1 MARRNRNPLHN
12 PLHYATPQL
21 RAGAPATFSS
31 AQRALSGYD
40 YVIVGAGAAGCV
52 LASKLSE
59 DKTVSVLLLEAGGD
73 NTKVLESKVPVM
85 FSKLFHTEH
94 DWDYFTV
101 EQPGLASRTLYWP
114 RGRIIGG
121 CTSLNAMMY
130 HHCSRSDF
138 DEWATV
144 HGCKRWDYDGLS
156 PYLRCMEKFTPNPD
170 RPAIDAQH
178 RGSSGEWHTG
188 YSWLSEIIDEGFLPA
203 CQEIGIPPQ
212 SDINCPD
219 SPLGVTR
226 FQTFI
231 DSKGQRSSLA
241 TAFLPPSVM
250 QRPNLYVAC
259 HAHVTRVL
267 FDRLSTQTPRA
278 IGVEFQTK
286 RGGER
291 FEVHARKEVILSGGA
306 VNTPQI
312 LMLSGIGPAD
322 ELNRHGIPVLVDN
335 VAVGHNLKDHLCT
348 TPVIC
353 KAKAGKTLD
362 YLASDIK
369 ALPALFQWLLFGSGP
384 LTSNVG
390 EAAAFIRST
399 DKKFAGSLR
408 NVLNDNTSGGV
419 GPDLEI
425 IGAPL
430 AFIHHGEERPID
442 GSNVFSIVP
451 ISLRPLSSG
460 TITLRGRDA
469 FDAAIIDPRYLS
481 DEGNNDQNVL
491 LVGLRVCLKIIRSPA
506 FQRFL
511 EVVPANDDVSSY
523 WWPYSSSNVD
533 EISDEDLIRFMKE
546 KAFTLY
552 HPVGSARMGT
562 APSNSVVDLDCR
574 VHGIKG
580 LRIMDA
586 SVFPEQISGHPTATI
601 GAMAYKLSDMIK
613 QDHANEPLAHANL

>member
-1 MARRNRNPLHN
+1 MSRRNRNPLHN

-21 RAGAPATFSS
+21 QTGAPVTFST
-31 AQRALSGYD
+31 AKRVLSGYD

-59 DKTVSVLLLEAGGD
+59 DKSVSVLLLEAGGD
-73 NTKVLESKVPVM
+73 NTKVLESKVPLM
-85 FSKLFHTEH
+85 FPKLFHTEH
-94 DWDYFTV
+94 DWDYSTV
-101 EQPGLASRTLYWP
+101 EQPGLASRALYWP

-121 CTSLNAMMY
+121 STSLNAMMY
-130 HHCSRSDF
+130 HHCSKSDF

-144 HGCKRWDYDGLS
+144 HGCKRWAYDDLA
-156 PYLRCMEKFTPNPD
+156 PYLRRMEKFTPNSD
-170 RPAIDAQH
+170 RPAIDTQH
-178 RGSSGEWHTG
+178 RGSSGEWQTG
-188 YSWLSEIIDEGFLPA
+188 YSWLSEIVDQGFLPA

-219 SPLGVTR
+219 GSLGVTR

-231 DSKGQRSSLA
+231 DSKGQRSSFA
-241 TAFLPPSVM
+241 TAYLPPSVM

-267 FDRLSTQTPRA
+267 FDRLTSQTPLA

-306 VNTPQI
+306 VNTPQT

-322 ELNRHGIPVLVDN
+322 ELKKHGIPVLVDN
-335 VAVGHNLKDHLCT
+335 AAVGHNLKDHLCT

-362 YLASDIK
+362 YLASNIK
-369 ALPALFQWLLFGSGP
+369 ALPALLQWLVLGSGP

-399 DKKFAGSLR
+399 DEKFAGSLR
-408 NVLNDNTSGGV
+408 SVLKDNSSGGV

-425 IGAPL
+425 IGAPV
-430 AFIHHGEERPID
+430 AFVHHGEEPPVD
-442 GSNVFSIVP
+442 GNSVFSIVP
-451 ISLRPLSSG
+451 IGLRPLSSG
-460 TITLRGRDA
+460 TVTLRSRDT
-469 FDAAIIDPRYLS
+469 FDAPLIDPRYFS
-481 DEGNNDQNVL
+481 DDGNNDQKVL
-491 LVGLRVCLKIIRSPA
+491 LTGLRVCLKIVRSPA

-511 EVVPANDDVSSY
+511 EVVPTDDDVSSY
-523 WWPYSSSNVD
+523 WWPYSSSNID
-533 EISDEDLIRFMKE
+533 NISDEDLIRFMKE

-552 HPVGSARMGT
+552 HPVGSARMGI
-562 APSNSVVDLDCR
+562 ASSDSVVDLDCR
-574 VHGIKG
+574 VHGVKG
-580 LRIMDA
+580 LRVMDA

-613 QDHANEPLAHANL
+613 QDHASESVVHANL